1 MEGAAAVESAEELT
15 FEQAYQQL
23 ERVVE
28 QLEQGDLPLDRS
40 LELFERGMQL
50 AKQCESQLDQAQQRV
65 SQITG
70 TEPEGAELTSF
81 APRE

>member
-1 MEGAAAVESAEELT
+1 VESAEELT
-15 FEQAYQQL
+15 FEQAYQEL

-28 QLEQGDLPLDRS
+28 QLEAGDLTLDRS

-50 AKQCESQLDQAQQRV
+50 AKLCESQLDQAQQRV
-65 SQITG
+65 SRITG
-70 TEPEGAELTSF
+70 TEADGAVLTPF